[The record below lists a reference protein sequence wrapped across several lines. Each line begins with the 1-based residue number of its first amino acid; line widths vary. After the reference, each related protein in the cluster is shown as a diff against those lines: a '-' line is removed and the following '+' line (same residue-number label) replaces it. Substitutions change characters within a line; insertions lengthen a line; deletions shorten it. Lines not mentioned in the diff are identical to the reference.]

1 MTTAEATSEARAGD
15 PGKPSGDAHVELRSP
30 SSSASWLLRTAGI
43 AAVAASI
50 LGVIVVPGVV
60 GNASEF
66 GVTWSQWA
74 SGALGYFLV
83 ALLLALVLDAS
94 IELVKAPEV
103 AALARIGLIGG
114 GGLVVFVCMSVYVIH
129 DRLDPRWA
137 VVLAAVTG
145 LVSLAGAYSA
155 AYAPHTRAIAG
166 VLCAFALGAIARLA
180 AWELAT
186 QAGDAAS
193 MSMFGVSRGLATAS
207 VFFGA
212 AGQLIAVTW
221 LGTRGKWTGQLA
233 SMAALG
239 AALVIT
245 WSVGRGVHS
254 GAAIWQAMLHSS
266 LADAPGVPP
275 PYAFDALAT
284 FLVPAALLLGLVAA
298 LQVRQVAA
306 IVAGMTLSLISRG
319 AFDVPLCALCAVVAA
334 DWATLASVDDR
345 AMWRTLIDDRARRLK
360 DDDSMA
366 SMQLRGPTASP
377 GADRADG
384 AEGKENASGSAGIS

>member
-1 MTTAEATSEARAGD
+1 MTTAEATPEARAGD
-15 PGKPSGDAHVELRSP
+15 AGKPSRGVRVEPRSP

-60 GNASEF
+60 GNASEA
-66 GVTWSQWA
+66 GVTRSQFA
-74 SGALGYFLV
+74 SGVLGYFLM
-83 ALLLALVLDAS
+83 ALLLALVLDAT
-94 IELVKAPEV
+94 IELFRAREV
-103 AALARIGLIGG
+103 AWLARAGLIGG
-114 GGLVVFVCMSVYVIH
+114 GALVVSMSLFAIH
-129 DRLDPRWA
+129 DRLPPFWA

-155 AYAPHTRAIAG
+155 AYTPHTRAIAG

-186 QAGDAAS
+186 RAGDAAS
-193 MSMFGVSRGLATAS
+193 MSLFGVSRGLATAS
-207 VFFGA
+207 VFFDA

-221 LGTRGKWTGQLA
+221 LGTRGKWAGQLA
-233 SMAALG
+233 STLALG

-298 LQVRQVAA
+298 FQVQQVAA
-306 IVAGMTLSLISRG
+306 IVASMTLSLVSRG
-319 AFDVPLCALCAVVAA
+319 ALDVPLCALCAVVAA
-334 DWATLASVDDR
+334 DWATIASVDDR
-345 AMWRTLIDDRARRLK
+345 AMWRTLIDDRTRRLK
-360 DDDSMA
+360 EDDSLA
-366 SMQLRGPTASP
+366 PMQLRGSTTRT
-377 GADRADG
+377 GGDGADG
-384 AEGKENASGSAGIS
+384 ADGGKHASGSAGVS